1 MEDAE
6 KVKALVK
13 EAKDEA
19 VKAKEAAE
27 QHGYRVR
34 VAETE
39 DALKAKVL
47 AICRTYCDLT
57 WDEAL
62 NQAGVEASS
71 VLKKAE
77 SVYYPPTIRPQSS
90 ADSKADLESSKAGE
104 IQRSPP
110 KDTSVADASLERVQ
124 QAKGTTEAEEGNKE
138 VAHGSNL
145 PPTAPKD
152 PKDKEAS

>member
-1 MEDAE
+1 LEDVE
-6 KVKALVK
+6 KAKALVK

-19 VKAKEAAE
+19 VKAKETAE
-27 QHGYRVR
+27 EHGYEVG
-34 VAETE
+34 VAKTE
-39 DALKAKVL
+39 DALRAEVL

-71 VLKKAE
+71 VLRKAK
-77 SVYYPPTIRPQSS
+77 SVYYPPAIRPQSS
-90 ADSKADLESSKAGE
+90 ADSKADLESSKARE
-104 IQRSPP
+104 IQSSPP
-110 KDTSVADASLERVQ
+110 KDTPAADASLEGVQ
-124 QAKGTTEAEEGNKE
+124 QAKGTTEVEEGNKE

-145 PPTAPKD
+145 PPKD